1 MPARGRSL
9 PLAAVLVV
17 VAVGLAVGA
26 LGAWRA
32 GALVV
37 GAAVVL
43 AAGLRLVLPAR
54 QAGLLAVRSRRL
66 DVALLLALGAAL
78 LVLASTVPEA

>member
-9 PLAAVLVV
+9 PLAAVLAV
-17 VAVGLAVGA
+17 VAAGLGVGA

-37 GAAVVL
+37 GTGVVL

-66 DVALLLALGAAL
+66 DVAFLLLVGAAL
-78 LVLASTVPEA
+78 LVLASSVPDA